1 MAAFERREYSDQ
13 LNIETP
19 EQVELEFS
27 IAGLGSR
34 FVAILID
41 SVLIAGFYLAVFL
54 VLALV
59 FSSAM
64 AAGGKAGDELDT
76 AGKWVLAAFIFL
88 NFLLVWGYF
97 ALFEGLWRGQ
107 TPGKRVMKLR
117 VIKDSGRQITFFEA
131 LARNL
136 LRFVDYLPGMYLVG
150 VITMLCNKRNKRL
163 GDLAAGTV
171 VVHERLD
178 EQPLLFQTST
188 TIVAPVSFG
197 PQPFQQEQLAPW
209 AKPAPVFFP
218 AGSEARC
225 AGPAGDRDILCAH
238 ARPAA
243 GDASGDGLS
252 HCRTTGGEVGPAAAG
267 GQSGADHG
275 VDCVPDARERADVVV
290 RSKQLPTRRPACA
303 SES

>member
-1 MAAFERREYSDQ
+1 MSTFERRDYSDQ

-41 SVLIAGFYLAVFL
+41 TILIVGFYFAIGI

-59 FSSAM
+59 FSGASAL
-64 AAGGKAGDELDT
+64 GGKAGDELDT
-76 AGKWVLAAFIFL
+76 AGKWVLALFIFL
-88 NFLLVWGYF
+88 NFLLIWGYF

-150 VITMLCNKRNKRL
+150 VITMLCNKRSKRL
-163 GDLAAGTV
+163 GDLAAGTLV
-171 VVHERLD
+171 IHERVD
-178 EQPLLFQTST
+178 EQPLLYQTST
-188 TIVAPVSFG
+188 TLVAPVSFSS
-197 PQPFQQEQLAPW
+197 QPFQQEQLAPW
-209 AKPAPVFFP
+209 AKPVAVFFAADAVARLSAQDLVVIETFFARMLDLP
-218 AGSEARC
+218 LETRAAMAYRIAGQ
-225 AGPAGDRDILCAH
+225 L
-238 ARPAA
+238 AA
-243 GDASGDGLS
+243 KMGEPLPEGNPERIMESIALQMRGSG
-252 HCRTTGGEVGPAAAG
+252 
-267 GQSGADHG
+267 
-275 VDCVPDARERADVVV
+275 
-290 RSKQLPTRRPACA
+290 RSL
-303 SES
+303 